1 MLHGENLVVRI
12 HGFKEQTT
20 VLYLGRSNY
29 HCSCFVFS
37 VLLLVNGSANLSVFK
52 IMARHMIR
60 CCKHAA
66 IHQDKVSYV

>member
-29 HCSCFVFS
+29 HCSCFVFLYYCWLMVVQIS
-37 VLLLVNGSANLSVFK
+37 LCSK
-52 IMARHMIR
+52 
-60 CCKHAA
+60 
-66 IHQDKVSYV
+66 